1 MCGIVGY
8 VGARDV
14 VSVLLD
20 ALKRL
25 EYRGYDSAGVVVT
38 NGKTLQYEKTTGNIQ
53 ALQTALRGVRMNGTS
68 GLGHTRWATHGGVCR
83 ENAHPHFSCDSKI
96 AVVHNGIVENYADLR
111 KELASRHRFTSV
123 TDTEV
128 IPHLI
133 EEAMPSTEGDPLAAI
148 RSAMKHLHG
157 SFAISVV
164 FADHPGVLYVARVN
178 CPIVV
183 GLGESEQFVASDMS
197 ALLPYTRSILSLEE
211 GDMAKL
217 EASGVEITDA
227 SGRRREPK
235 PIQIPWSLE
244 VANKGTYP
252 HFMLKEICEQKRTVA
267 LEVMDRGATLEG
279 VTLPRDV
286 GRVVITACG
295 TAWHAGLVGKL
306 AIEELA
312 RVPTDV
318 WQASELRYADY
329 PFSHDTLTVAISQS
343 GETADTLAAAR
354 IAREADSA
362 VLALTN
368 ARGSTLERESDQ
380 VLHMRCGPERGV
392 AATKTYTSQL
402 INMILLAMHLGQKR
416 GVLPQERFEQLRKE
430 LNLIPSKISEILDG
444 AAVLEQCLE
453 EIGEDCS
460 FIYLGRK
467 YNLPTA
473 CEGALKMKEISYL
486 HAEGY
491 GAGEM
496 KHGPLALVD
505 SRMFCVAVAPAG
517 RVTDK
522 VISNIQEVRARGGR
536 VITVATKG
544 DERISAVSDFRIDIP
559 PCDEILSP
567 VLSVLP
573 LQLLAYH
580 LAVKLGRNVD
590 QPRNLAKSVT
600 VE

>member
-8 VGARDV
+8 VGSRDV
-14 VSVLLD
+14 LSVLLD

-38 NGKTLQYEKTTGNIQ
+38 NGKSLLHEKTTGNIQ

-83 ENAHPHFSCDSKI
+83 ENAHPHFSCDARI
-96 AVVHNGIVENYADLR
+96 AVVHNGIVENYAELR
-111 KELASRHRFTSV
+111 KELAVRHRFTSV

-133 EEAMPSTEGDPLAAI
+133 EEAYALSEGDPLGALRVALK
-148 RSAMKHLHG
+148 RLHG
-157 SFAISVV
+157 SFALSAV
-164 FADHPGVLYVARVN
+164 FADHPGILHVARVN
-178 CPIVV
+178 CPIVL
-183 GLGESEQFVASDMS
+183 GLGDGEQFLASDMS
-197 ALLPYTRSILSLEE
+197 ALLPYTRTIVPLEE
-211 GDMAKL
+211 GEMARLQAKTI
-217 EASGVEITDA
+217 EIFGAD
-227 SGRRREPK
+227 GRLRDPRPL
-235 PIQIPWSLE
+235 QIPWTLE
-244 VANKGTYP
+244 VASKGSYS
-252 HFMLKEICEQKRTVA
+252 HYMLKEIHEQKRTVA
-267 LEVMDRGATLEG
+267 EEVQGRGDRLDGI
-279 VTLPRDV
+279 TLPQGID
-286 GRVVITACG
+286 RVVITACG

-312 RVPTDV
+312 RIPVDV
-318 WQASELRYADY
+318 WTASELRYSDY
-329 PFSHDTLTVAISQS
+329 PFGKGTLTVAISQS
-343 GETADTLAAAR
+343 GETADTLASAR
-354 IAREADSA
+354 LAREAGST
-362 VLALTN
+362 VLAVTN
-368 ARGSTLERESDQ
+368 GRGSTLERESDQ

-402 INMILLAMHLGQKR
+402 LQMILLAVHLGRSR
-416 GVLPQERFEQLRKE
+416 GSLPDDRYDRLRAE
-430 LNLIPSKISEILDG
+430 LDLLPGKIGEVLDG
-444 AAVLEQCLE
+444 AGALERCVE
-453 EIGEDCS
+453 EIDDRGS
-460 FIYLGRK
+460 FIYLGRT

-505 SRMFCVAVAPAG
+505 ARMTCVAVAPAG

-536 VITVATKG
+536 IITVATQG
-544 DERISAVSDFRIDIP
+544 DPRIPAVSDFTIGIP
-559 PCDEILSP
+559 PCLELLSP

-573 LQLLAYH
+573 LQLLAYQ